1 MLAARE
7 RAVAA
12 NEALQG
18 AVDRARDAGHSWREI
33 GEALGTTRQAA
44 FQRFGHPVDPRTGTP
59 MSHDVPTDAA
69 DRAVG
74 LITCLAEGRWE
85 EVVGEFDERMRE
97 RIDATRLAARWAHT
111 VGMVGRFE
119 GIGEPFAHRAGD
131 DTMVDVPLHFEAGEG
146 VGSIRFDPDGK
157 VAGLMLRP
165 ASPGPAASPP
175 RPYDR
180 PPPGARAD
188 GGFHRRRRADN
199 GGIGVQPGAFADRR
213 RRGGGTA
220 DRGRGGI
227 PAAEGHADAPGR
239 GGPVPGGRAGLR
251 LRAEQPGR
259 VDGPNHPFLDIALG
273 LAARGI
279 ASIRL

>member
-33 GEALGTTRQAA
+33 GDVLGTTRQAA

-74 LITCLAEGRWE
+74 LIAGLAEGRWE
-85 EVVGEFDERMRE
+85 EVVGELDERMSE
-97 RIDATRLAARWAHT
+97 RIDATRLAAGWAHT

-119 GIGEPFAHRAGD
+119 RIGEPFAHRAGD

-146 VGSIRFDPDGK
+146 VGSIRFDRDGK

-165 ASPGPAASPP
+165 ASPAPSVPP
-175 RPYDR
+175 DP
-180 PPPGARAD
+180 
-188 GGFHRRRRADN
+188 
-199 GGIGVQPGAFADRR
+199 
-213 RRGGGTA
+213 
-220 DRGRGGI
+220 
-227 PAAEGHADAPGR
+227 
-239 GGPVPGGRAGLR
+239 
-251 LRAEQPGR
+251 
-259 VDGPNHPFLDIALG
+259 
-273 LAARGI
+273 
-279 ASIRL
+279 IR

>member
-33 GEALGTTRQAA
+33 GGVLGTTRQAA

-74 LITCLAEGRWE
+74 LITCLAEGRWD
-85 EVVGEFDERMRE
+85 EVAGELDERMRE
-97 RIDATRLAARWAHT
+97 RIDATRLAAGWAHT

-119 GIGEPFAHRAGD
+119 RMGEPFAHRAGD

-146 VGSIRFDPDGK
+146 VGSIRFDRDGR

-165 ASPGPAASPP
+165 ASPAPLVPP
-175 RPYDR
+175 DPSR
-180 PPPGARAD
+180 
-188 GGFHRRRRADN
+188 
-199 GGIGVQPGAFADRR
+199 
-213 RRGGGTA
+213 
-220 DRGRGGI
+220 
-227 PAAEGHADAPGR
+227 
-239 GGPVPGGRAGLR
+239 
-251 LRAEQPGR
+251 
-259 VDGPNHPFLDIALG
+259 
-273 LAARGI
+273 
-279 ASIRL
+279 

>member
-1 MLAARE
+1 MKLDIDPPLKAMLAARE

-33 GEALGTTRQAA
+33 GEVLGTTRQAA

-85 EVVGEFDERMRE
+85 EVAGELDERMRE
-97 RIDATRLAARWAHT
+97 RIDAARLAAAWAHT
-111 VGMVGRFE
+111 VGMIGRFE

-131 DTMVDVPLHFEAGEG
+131 DTMVDVPLHFEAGDG
-146 VGSIRFDPDGK
+146 VGSVRFDRDGK

-165 ASPGPAASPP
+165 ASPAPP
-175 RPYDR
+175 L
-180 PPPGARAD
+180 PPGPSR
-188 GGFHRRRRADN
+188 
-199 GGIGVQPGAFADRR
+199 
-213 RRGGGTA
+213 
-220 DRGRGGI
+220 
-227 PAAEGHADAPGR
+227 
-239 GGPVPGGRAGLR
+239 
-251 LRAEQPGR
+251 
-259 VDGPNHPFLDIALG
+259 
-273 LAARGI
+273 
-279 ASIRL
+279 